1 MFYDISPTAVC
12 AFNES
17 FNFKISSSRCSTKS
31 GHRLGKQLCQKRV
44 WFDICFRYISGSD
57 FTRWPLSVKPTPRP
71 LLSLSVLLRVEP
83 GPCADCEP
91 GAHGA
96 AGAGAVS
103 LRPAESLTPDFYFPN
118 QWDATLFWK
127 SDWTPQT
134 NDCFSQTKLLAKFG
148 RVKGF

>member
-103 LRPAESLTPDFYFPN
+103 LRPAESLTPDFIFQISEMPHYFGKATGHRRLMTASLKPN
-118 QWDATLFWK
+118 
-127 SDWTPQT
+127 
-134 NDCFSQTKLLAKFG
+134 CSQSLEG
-148 RVKGF
+148 